1 MILAV
6 LLESLLPLSLTVQC
20 LCSAMHKSPF
30 LSPNI
35 KVRGKGHPRT
45 DHKGPERE

>member
-6 LLESLLPLSLTVQC
+6 LLESSLPLSLAVQC
-20 LCSAMHKSPF
+20 LCSVMHNIPF

-35 KVRGKGHPRT
+35 KVRGKGHSRT
-45 DHKGPERE
+45 GHKGPERE